1 MKKPSASKK
10 SLSTAKTKPDSL
22 SGLLT
27 EVRQLIQSA
36 RRGVA
41 TVVDTFQVMTN
52 FEIGRRIVE
61 HEQKGAKRAAYGAEL
76 LKELSARL
84 TEEFGRGFSRSNL
97 QNMRS
102 FFLLWEDRVPK
113 ICQQPIGK
121 LVEAEIS
128 QQPVAKS
135 GTSRIFQTVSEKSGG
150 TAKIRQQA
158 IGKFDANE
166 ISQQAA
172 GKLVPIKKGQSVTDQ
187 MTIFQTPSGK
197 SRSPFTLS
205 WTHYLVLLT
214 IKEPDERSFYEIEA
228 TNAGWSVPELK
239 RQKASCLYERL
250 ALSRDKAGIRKLAKE
265 GQVIVRP
272 EDLLK
277 EPLVLEFLGLE
288 EKSGYSEND
297 LEQAIIDRL
306 EHFLLELG
314 KGFLFEARQ
323 KRFTF
328 DEDHYFVDSCP
339 VRYQLRQPKSETN
352 AYLTG
357 SIFYN
362 RLLRCYVIIDLHP
375 VRYPHQSRIAH
386 RTPLSHGVKLD
397 KLTHQDLGQMQIYPV
412 RYEHA
417 LRLCPSKPRRRQ
429 FLRRLHQRSQAALWR
444 ASRRQ
449 GAIYQ
454 AAAACGTRILRSV
467 SNSRGRH
474 EAREI
479 PQNRLGQALHQV
491 ASRRLSHGAGVN
503 YYDREVK
510 LPEEN
515 PTIGLLLCKSA
526 KKTVV
531 ELTLPK
537 DANIHAKEYQLYLPT
552 KELLKQKLDEWS
564 AAASR

>member
-10 SLSTAKTKPDSL
+10 SLPTAKAKPDSL
-22 SGLLT
+22 KGLLT

-61 HEQKGAKRAAYGAEL
+61 HEQKGAKRAAYGDLMLSGLAE
-76 LKELSARL
+76 AL
-84 TEEFGRGFSRSNL
+84 TAEFGRGFSMTNL
-97 QNMRS
+97 KLMRQ
-102 FFLLWEDRVPK
+102 FFLSFQNR
-113 ICQQPIGK
+113 IGQK
-121 LVEAEIS
+121 PSDQFRL
-128 QQPVAKS
+128 
-135 GTSRIFQTVSEKSGG
+135 TEKSQK
-150 TAKIRQQA
+150 ASDQLA
-158 IGKFDANE
+158 IPQTLSGELAPDE
-166 ISQQAA
+166 IC
-172 GKLVPIKKGQSVTDQ
+172 
-187 MTIFQTPSGK
+187 QTPSGK
-197 SRSPFTLS
+197 SPFTIS
-205 WTHYLVLLT
+205 WSHYVLLLT
-214 IKEPDERSFYEIEA
+214 IKDPDERSFYEIEA

-288 EKSGYSEND
+288 EKSGYSESD

-328 DEDHYFVDSCP
+328 DEDHYFVDL
-339 VRYQLRQPKSETN
+339 V
-352 AYLTG
+352 
-357 SIFYN
+357 FYN
-362 RLLRCYVIIDLHP
+362 RLLRCYVIIDL
-375 VRYPHQSRIAH
+375 
-386 RTPLSHGVKLD
+386 KLD
-397 KLTHQDLGQMQIYPV
+397 KATHQDLGQMQMY
-412 RYEHA
+412 
-417 LRLCPSKPRRRQ
+417 
-429 FLRRLHQRSQAALWR
+429 
-444 ASRRQ
+444 
-449 GAIYQ
+449 
-454 AAAACGTRILRSV
+454 
-467 SNSRGRH
+467 
-474 EAREI
+474 
-479 PQNRLGQALHQV
+479 
-491 ASRRLSHGAGVN
+491 VN

-510 LPEEN
+510 LPDEN

-537 DANIHAKEYQLYLPT
+537 DANIHAKEYQLYLPS
-552 KELLKQKLDEWS
+552 KELLKQKIDEWS
-564 AAASR
+564 AAASH